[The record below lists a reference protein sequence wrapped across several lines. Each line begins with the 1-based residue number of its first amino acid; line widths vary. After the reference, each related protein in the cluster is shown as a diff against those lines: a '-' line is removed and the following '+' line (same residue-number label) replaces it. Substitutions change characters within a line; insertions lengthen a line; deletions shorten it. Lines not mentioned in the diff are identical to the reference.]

1 MLEMQTVETTL
12 ADVRGFCEE
21 GCVPL
26 QVGSSDLDMMLCSSP
41 AGRRI
46 AGKICA
52 GVKAGLH
59 NFHGEVKMGI
69 TCKIC
74 PPGNCGGRH

>member
-1 MLEMQTVETTL
+1 MP
-12 ADVRGFCEE
+12 F
-21 GCVPL
+21 

-41 AGRRI
+41 AGKWI
-46 AGKICA
+46 AGKICT

-59 NFHGEVKMGI
+59 NFHGEVKMGMACH
-69 TCKIC
+69 TS